1 VKTVDDAMPIMYK
14 NMPTKTL
21 FTATIVLMIL
31 TACSGGKK
39 IPYSG
44 TDRVSDF
51 SGTEGYTAI
60 YNLPAGS
67 FLFSVEATRSV
78 TKRGPYFQYA
88 EKYLGISGVP
98 FSDSERWSITNVEM
112 TERIEADPETYFVL
126 TASGKSA
133 AWLSLVREG
142 LIIPVTRPGIVPSEA
157 RFVKSEDE
165 EASMLF
171 TDLSVQR
178 SVIQETKSS
187 ARFIQQD
194 TAFVSVPVLRKEV
207 VRKTLEEKAKEAA
220 DFIIDL
226 RMNRFKLISGEYDLF
241 PDGEAMKAILAE
253 YRRLEEEYLALFIGK
268 TFSQVYTTNFEYS
281 PTGKEDLEQTVLFRF
296 SENQGILPSE
306 NLLGRP
312 VLLEIGKENKTAS
325 LSRLSVTLQNESKNR
340 IFYRIPDAVNVR
352 LMEGDKILFTS
363 RASLSQAGKV
373 LSVPFDFKW
382 D

>member
-1 VKTVDDAMPIMYK
+1 MPNKTVFAAFIM
-14 NMPTKTL
+14 
-21 FTATIVLMIL
+21 MIL
-31 TACSGGKK
+31 AACSGGKK

-51 SGTEGYTAI
+51 SSTEGYTAI
-60 YNLPAGS
+60 YNLPAES
-67 FLFSVEATRSV
+67 FLFTVEATRSV

-88 EKYLGISGVP
+88 EKYLGITRVP
-98 FSDSERWSITNVEM
+98 ISDSERWSITNVKL

-126 TASGKSA
+126 TASGHSA

-142 LIIPVTRPGIVPSEA
+142 LIIPVTRPGIVPSEV
-157 RFVKSEDE
+157 RFMNSEDE
-165 EASMLF
+165 EGNMLF

-187 ARFIQQD
+187 ARLIQQD

-220 DFIIDL
+220 DFIIEL
-226 RMNRFKLISGEYDLF
+226 RMSRFKLISGEYDLF
-241 PDGEAMKAILAE
+241 PDGEAMKAILSE

-268 TFSQVYTTNFEYS
+268 SFSQVYTTHFEYIPS
-281 PTGKEDLEQTVLFRF
+281 GKDDLEQNILFRF
-296 SENQGILPSE
+296 SENQGFLSSE

-312 VLLEIGKENKTAS
+312 VLLEIEKENKTAS
-325 LSRLSVTLQNESKNR
+325 LARLSVTPQNESKNR

-352 LMEGDKILFTS
+352 LMDGARNLFAS
-363 RASLSQAGKV
+363 RVSLSQAGKV
-373 LSVPFDFKW
+373 ISVPFDFKW